1 MSNNKSTL
9 HKYHVTQFN
18 DRMTNDSRR
27 DARTCQITVCGYETN
42 DKCHID
48 VESHK
53 KPHTK
58 KKPHKKPTYT
68 TQNKTKQN
76 KRTNKTNKNTKNNN
90 NLKQKQSKTNKQTT
104 TKSIFI
110 DNCLYIYF
118 VKYNAI
124 GISRTLFSSL
134 ISYQSIFM
142 I

>member
-27 DARTCQITVCGYETN
+27 DARTCQMTVCGYETN

-53 KPHTK
+53 KKNLK
-58 KKPHKKPTYT
+58 KKEKSSKQ
-68 TQNKTKQN
+68 TQPKTKQN
-76 KRTNKTNKNTKNNN
+76 KTNKQTNKNNNNKNTKNNN
-90 NLKQKQSKTNKQTT
+90 NLKQKQSKTNKKTT
-104 TKSIFI
+104 TKSIVI
-110 DNCLYIYF
+110 DTCLNIYF

-124 GISRTLFSSL
+124 GISRT
-134 ISYQSIFM
+134 
-142 I
+142 